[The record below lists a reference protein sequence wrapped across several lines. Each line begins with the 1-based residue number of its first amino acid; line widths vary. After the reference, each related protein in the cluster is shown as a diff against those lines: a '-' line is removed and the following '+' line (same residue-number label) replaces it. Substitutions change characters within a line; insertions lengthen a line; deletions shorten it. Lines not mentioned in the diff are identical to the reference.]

1 MKAAIAFVVL
11 LALGAVAQGKPMP
24 VNGLAVLQSF
34 DGSALA
40 DDSAINIGAAGAT
53 LEANYFRAPQ
63 PPIAAGRIF
72 PCRLQLRVFEKTR
85 LDQQSCN

>member
-1 MKAAIAFVVL
+1 MKVVAAFVVL
-11 LALGAVAQGKPMP
+11 LALGAAAQGKPVP
-24 VNGLAVLQSF
+24 VAAQAIAVSF
-34 DGSALA
+34 NDSA

-53 LEANYFRAPQ
+53 LESNYFRVPQ

-85 LDQQSCN
+85 LAQSCN